1 MNYSQMKEE
10 LKLIRENNNR
20 INLLI
25 RMIRTQYEDGLA
37 AANEG
42 AMDYAKERVQN
53 SHDPDG
59 KLISIIMSRDKK
71 IANMEKTIIELTEK
85 TRKTEAMLERAP
97 GLAGEI
103 TRAYYINCRS
113 MKYIAR
119 ATNYSI
125 SKCWR
130 FVDSTI
136 DWMIQEVESND

>member
-10 LKLIRENNNR
+10 LKLIRENNTR
-20 INLLI
+20 INLLV
-25 RMIRTQYEDGLA
+25 RMIRTLHEDGLA

-42 AMDYAKERVQN
+42 AMDYAKERVQS

-59 KLISIIMSRDKK
+59 KLISVISNRDKK
-71 IANMEKTIIELTEK
+71 IENMEKTIVELAEK
-85 TRKTEAMLERAP
+85 TKRIEALLDRAP

-103 TRAYYINCRS
+103 ARAYYINCRS
-113 MKYIAR
+113 MKYISR

-130 FVDSTI
+130 FVDSAI
-136 DWMIQEVESND
+136 EWMIQEEENK